1 MKKIVL
7 ALAMLTMTVV
17 AKAQF
22 ESGKKYF
29 EGALNSIGASFNGAE
44 EFKFGAE
51 IKCGYFISDCWM
63 LNAHA
68 GYTHRDRSI
77 NRCTLGLG
85 TRYYLLQNGV
95 YAEFNINGIFE
106 PHHNDIMPGVE
117 LGYAYFINDKITIE
131 PAVYYDQSFSDHKNY
146 STVGL
151 KIGFGLY
158 F

>member
-1 MKKIVL
+1 MKKCFIAF
-7 ALAMLTMTVV
+7 ALLITTLT
-17 AKAQF
+17 ANAQF
-22 ESGKKYF
+22 EKGKIYF
-29 EGALNSIGASFNGAE
+29 ESALNSIGASFNGDE

-51 IKCGYFISDCWM
+51 LKTGFFIADCWM

-68 GYTHRDRSI
+68 GYTHYNRNI

-95 YAEFNINGIFE
+95 YAELNVNGIFE
-106 PHHNDIMPGVE
+106 PNHNDIMPGVE
-117 LGYAYFINDKITIE
+117 LGYAFFINDKVTIE
-131 PAVYYDQSFSDHKNY
+131 PALYYDHSFSDHKNY

>member
-1 MKKIVL
+1 MKKLLL
-7 ALAMLTMTVV
+7 ALAMLTITV
-17 AKAQF
+17 ASKAQF
-22 ESGKKYF
+22 ESGTKYF
-29 EGALNSIGASFNGAE
+29 EGALNSIGASFNGNE

-51 IKCGYFISDCWM
+51 LKFGYFVADCWM

-68 GYTHRDRSI
+68 GYTHHNRNI
-77 NRCTLGLG
+77 NRCILGLG

-95 YAEFNINGIFE
+95 YAEFNVKGIFE

-117 LGYAYFINDKITIE
+117 LGYAFFMNDKITIE
-131 PAVYYDQSFSDHKNY
+131 PAIYYDQSFSNHKDY

-151 KIGFGLY
+151 KVGLGIY